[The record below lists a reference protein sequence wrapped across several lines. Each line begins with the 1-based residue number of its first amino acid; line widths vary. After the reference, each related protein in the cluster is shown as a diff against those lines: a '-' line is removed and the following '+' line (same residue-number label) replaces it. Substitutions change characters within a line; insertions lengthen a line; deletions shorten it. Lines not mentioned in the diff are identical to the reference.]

1 MGIDQETDGTTQ
13 MMGAY
18 GLMGGFGGLGMLLGV
33 LVWLAVVVLLVW
45 GLSSVFEASRT
56 DSRADALEILKRRY
70 AAGEISSAE
79 FETARRALAA

>member
-1 MGIDQETDGTTQ
+1 

-18 GLMGGFGGLGMLLGV
+18 GLMGGFGGLGMPLGV

-45 GLSSVFEASRT
+45 GISSVFTGRN
-56 DSRADALEILKRRY
+56 ADAQTEALEMLKRRY